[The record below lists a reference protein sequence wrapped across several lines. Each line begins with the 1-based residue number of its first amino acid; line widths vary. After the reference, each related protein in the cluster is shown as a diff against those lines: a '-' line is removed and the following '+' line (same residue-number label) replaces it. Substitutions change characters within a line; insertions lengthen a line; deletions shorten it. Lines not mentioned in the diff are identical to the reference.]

1 VESFKALKDI
11 VKDCMEDK
19 SLPEGDITETAFF
32 IWSAV
37 HGMCSLVIRNR
48 CLHVI
53 EEEKQATILQESYKA
68 MINILECSKRK

>member
-1 VESFKALKDI
+1 
-11 VKDCMEDK
+11 MEDK